1 MKKLLVAILLL
12 SPAFVHADVI
22 PTRTLTPVVRIAD
35 DIIYVTDKKG
45 FVWSIAT
52 RCEIEGREVREFTI
66 RSRHIKQGTMIKL
79 NENKHCEVETIE
91 AV

>member
-1 MKKLLVAILLL
+1 MKYLAIILLL
-12 SPAFVHADVI
+12 FPAFVYADVL

-52 RCEIEGREVREFTI
+52 RCEIEGREVREFTV
-66 RSRHIKQGTMIKL
+66 RSRHIKQGTLIKL
-79 NENKHCEVETIE
+79 NEDKHCEVETIE
-91 AV
+91 AA

>member
-1 MKKLLVAILLL
+1 MKYIALILLL
-12 SPAFVHADVI
+12 FPAFVHADVL

-52 RCEIEGREVREFTI
+52 RCEIEGREVREFTV
-66 RSRHIKQGTMIKL
+66 RSRHIKQGTLIKL
-79 NENKHCEVETIE
+79 NEDKHCEVETIE
-91 AV
+91 AA